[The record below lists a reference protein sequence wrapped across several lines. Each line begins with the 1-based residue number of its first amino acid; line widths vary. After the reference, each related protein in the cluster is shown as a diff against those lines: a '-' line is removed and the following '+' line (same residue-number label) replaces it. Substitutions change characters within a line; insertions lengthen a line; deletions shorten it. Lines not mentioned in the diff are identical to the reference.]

1 MMQNREPI
9 WLPVRLSKGRLQK
22 LCVSLNGS
30 FNSLRLNSNVTLR
43 DGGGAVLQEPLHK
56 GNVVAVGLVDFR
68 SVPLAKAVCA
78 DALKA

>member
-1 MMQNREPI
+1 MAPCSSIQRKTTKA
-9 WLPVRLSKGRLQK
+9 VRVPEWQLQF
-22 LCVSLNGS
+22 SAA
-30 FNSLRLNSNVTLR
+30 NSNVTLR
-43 DGGGAVLQEPLHK
+43 DGGGTVLQEPLHK